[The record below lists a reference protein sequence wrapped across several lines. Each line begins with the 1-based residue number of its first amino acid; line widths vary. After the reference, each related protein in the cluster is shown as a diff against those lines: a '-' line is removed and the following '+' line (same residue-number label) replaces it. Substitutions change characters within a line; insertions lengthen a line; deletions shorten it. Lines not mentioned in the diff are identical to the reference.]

1 MRIEVF
7 ERLIELKDE
16 ELQGLRLDMEQLGYL
31 LIEAQGQLETAQK
44 TKEQFVVQCRE
55 SEGGNRISFS
65 GSMIERRNYLR
76 HLVDQS
82 KQAEQSLREVSKQYD
97 SAHRALEKVY
107 VERRSIELFA
117 ERKRQEKQLEERR
130 QQFMAADDEELRRI
144 ERTKVIL

>member
-1 MRIEVF
+1 MRDEVF

-16 ELQGLRLDMEQLGYL
+16 ELQGLRSDMEQLGHL
-31 LIEAQGQLETAQK
+31 LTEAQGQLEAAQQ
-44 TKEQFVVQCRE
+44 TQEQFVVQCRE

-65 GSMIERRNYLR
+65 SSMIERRNYLR
-76 HLVDQS
+76 HLVEQS
-82 KQAEQSLREVSKQYD
+82 KQAEQSLHEVQKHYD

-117 ERKRQEKQLEERR
+117 ERKRQEKQLEQRR